1 MARDLFHHRIQKGML
16 GPGSENWGLS
26 NEEEIISDYPLI
38 RYFTGVL
45 FPEKE
50 NAQSENE
57 EDELL
62 GKSETE
68 EPNALNS
75 VSEAEELTSIDTDKQ
90 IKDDTESETENKANQ
105 NHFNPNNIGLTFCLD
120 NSIETIQVTFSGGFY
135 YVPKQEE
142 IKIKIPQA
150 GFDAFTDIKL
160 GFPFKNILIYEDGYL
175 SLTRELI
182 GDKGGKNIRSG
193 DYLLFDDFK
202 KLDSYKD
209 SSAKY
214 YIHYFDR
221 LIGRTW
227 KRINF
232 HHIATVKI
240 EDTLSSIDIPIPETA
255 LKEISIGYNVK
266 TYQAKGNN
274 YIKIQLVNSSKQ
286 SAKRFTNKT
295 PELNQKCL
303 FQSSIQV
310 NSPYLLPFKSNQ
322 ELNPFDVEA
331 EELNLLYRNIKSY
344 GIGHNCSVIWSDE
357 LDSIQTTFLPEYNIK
372 DTKNDFQEAD
382 FINPKDFEKL
392 DNSLGIRNLSIF
404 SELSREEIKNNLY
417 QFVKLYGDWIATQ
430 KNEQEKLSVSEQK
443 VSASIVSRLE
453 ENFERLKGNID
464 CLNNDLV
471 FRAFQLANTA
481 MLIQII
487 VSNDNLFSK
496 TEKEVSEINDLT
508 EYNSLTFFENYD
520 YSRIPFTPKYRP
532 FQLAF
537 LLLSLKGI
545 VDPQSKDRKEIVD
558 LIWFPTGGGKTEA
571 YLAVTAFTISYRR
584 LANEEKQS
592 KGVSV
597 IMRYTLRLLTA
608 QQFERSSKLISAL
621 DFLRKNFTE
630 ELKGEPISI
639 GLWVGNQLTPGKIE
653 DAEKHIDEIES
664 ECNKKDGRPESKN
677 PFQISACPW
686 CGTKLISGGDYGFKS
701 ERKSFKIH
709 CLNKR
714 CTFHKEIPVQVV
726 DEMLFKQPPTLLF
739 ATVDKFAQ
747 IAWKEDAHKFF
758 NSLDVEKLPPDLI
771 IQDELH
777 LLSGPLGSIVGI
789 FESIV
794 EKLCTNEE
802 LNLVPKI
809 IASTATTR
817 NTIQQVAQLYGGR
830 KVNVFPPSGLSYDDS
845 FFARESKAK
854 SRRKY
859 IGFMPVGKTS
869 IDTQLYILAHLLVAR
884 IEAGEPFDDNYWT
897 IVSYY
902 NSLKDVGKIRNK
914 VGDEVLYNTKQ
925 LQARILGNNSYS
937 YNHYGLEDRTEELT
951 ARVDSSKIKTVLKQL
966 EHSLGFVDRLS
977 KSGEK
982 YKSVNSSVID
992 LVLATNMFSVGIDIG
1007 RLNIMLMNGMP
1018 KNIAEYIQAS
1028 SRVGR
1033 KVDGF
1038 VIAFLDPNKARD
1050 KSYFEH
1056 FIPFHQAFYKNIEP
1070 LSVTPFTENTIDKML
1085 TTIMVAYVRHKVAG
1099 LNKDNAAQYFRQE
1112 NIVEFKAF
1120 LKERFGENKSE
1131 YDFFENRVDFLA
1143 NDWQV
1148 RVESGLKDYSELMK
1162 RPTDSGIS
1170 EKDDWV
1176 IIQSMREV
1184 DADTFVQIRQP
1195 GYTANDNQSKK

>member
-1 MARDLFHHRIQKGML
+1 MARDLFHHRIQKGMV
-16 GPGSENWGLS
+16 GPGSENWGLDS
-26 NEEEIISDYPLI
+26 EEEIISDYPLV

-50 NAQSENE
+50 NPQSESE
-57 EDELL
+57 VDELL

-68 EPNALNS
+68 EPNALTTDN
-75 VSEAEELTSIDTDKQ
+75 EAEELPTPEN
-90 IKDDTESETENKANQ
+90 IKKLKEDSDSETENKANQ

-120 NSIETIQVTFSGGFY
+120 KSLKNIEVIFSGGFY
-135 YVPKQEE
+135 YEPKQKEV
-142 IKIKIPQA
+142 KIKIPQA
-150 GFDAFTDIKL
+150 GYEAFIDTKL
-160 GFPFKNILIYEDGYL
+160 GFPFKNILAYEDGYL
-175 SLTRELI
+175 SLTRELK
-182 GDKGGKNIRSG
+182 GFKGGRKPRSE
-193 DYLLFDDFK
+193 DYLWLDDFK
-202 KLDSYKD
+202 KSDSYKD

-214 YIHYFDR
+214 YIPYFDR
-221 LIGRTW
+221 LIGRAW
-227 KRINF
+227 KRKNF
-232 HHIATVKI
+232 SHAATIEIKDTVEPIA
-240 EDTLSSIDIPIPETA
+240 IPIPENA
-255 LKEISIGYNVK
+255 HKEISIGYNVK

-274 YIKIQLVNSSKQ
+274 YVKVQLVNLSKQ
-286 SAKRFTNKT
+286 SSKRFTNKT

-303 FQSSIQV
+303 FQASIQIT
-310 NSPYLLPFKSNQ
+310 SDALLPFKSNQ
-322 ELNPFDVEA
+322 ELNPFDREA

-344 GIGHNCSVIWSDE
+344 GIGHNCSVIWNE
-357 LDSIQTTFLPEYNIK
+357 EHNSIQTTFLPEYNIK

-382 FINPKDFEKL
+382 FINLKDFEKL

-404 SELSREEIKNNLY
+404 SELSREEIKSNLH
-417 QFVKLYGDWIATQ
+417 QFVKLYGDWIDTQ
-430 KNEQEKLSVSEQK
+430 KDEQKQLTENEQK
-443 VSASIVSRLE
+443 VSKDILTRLD
-453 ENFERLKGNID
+453 ENYKRLTDNID
-464 CLNNDLV
+464 CLNEETV

-487 VSNDNLFSK
+487 VSNDNNFSK
-496 TEKEVSEINDLT
+496 TEKEVSNINDLT
-508 EYNSLTFFENYD
+508 EYNSLSFFENYD

-545 VDPQSKDRKEIVD
+545 IDPQSKDRKEIVD

-571 YLAVTAFTISYRR
+571 YLAVTAFTIAYRR
-584 LANEEKQS
+584 IANEEKLS

-608 QQFERSSKLISAL
+608 QQFERSSKLVSAL
-621 DFLRKNFTE
+621 EFLRKNFTE
-630 ELKGEPISI
+630 ELKSEPISI

-664 ECNKKDGRPESKN
+664 ECNKNEGRPETKN
-677 PFQISACPW
+677 LFQISACPW
-686 CGTKLISGGDYGFKS
+686 CGTKLISEGDYGFKV
-701 ERKSFKIH
+701 ERRIFKIN
-709 CLNKR
+709 CLNNR
-714 CTFHKEIPVQVV
+714 CTFHKGIPVQVV

-758 NSLDVEKLPPDLI
+758 NSLDDSKLPPDLI

-789 FESIV
+789 FESVV
-794 EKLCTNEE
+794 EKLCTNEA
-802 LNLVPKI
+802 LNLTPKI

-817 NTIQQVAQLYGGR
+817 NTIQQVEQLYGGR

-884 IEAGEPFDDNYWT
+884 IETGEPFDDNYWT

-914 VGDEVLYNTKQ
+914 IGDEVLYNTKQ
-925 LQARILGNNSYS
+925 LQARVLGNNSYS
-937 YNHYGLEDRTEELT
+937 YNHFGLEDRTEELT

-966 EHSLGFVDRLS
+966 EHSFELVDRTS

-992 LVLATNMFSVGIDIG
+992 LVLATNMFSVGIDIS
-1007 RLNIMLMNGMP
+1007 RLNVMLMNGMP

-1033 KVDGF
+1033 KVDGL
-1038 VIAFLDPNKARD
+1038 VVAFLDPNRARD

-1056 FIPFHQAFYKNIEP
+1056 FIPFHQAFYKSIEP

-1085 TTIMVAYVRHKVAG
+1085 TTVMVAYVRHKVPG
-1099 LNKDNAAQYFRQE
+1099 LNKDNAAQYFQQE
-1112 NIVEFKAF
+1112 NINELKDY
-1120 LKERFGENKSE
+1120 LKERFGNNASE
-1131 YDFFENRVDFLA
+1131 YGFFENRIDFLA
-1143 NDWQV
+1143 NDWKE
-1148 RVESGLKDYSELMK
+1148 RIENGLKDYSELMK

-1176 IIQSMREV
+1176 IMQSMREV
-1184 DADTFVQIRQP
+1184 DADTFVEIKQNYAAPI
-1195 GYTANDNQSKK
+1195 NQTNE